1 MRETYLNLKYI
12 EYVEKNG
19 HPNVGGS
26 LYKVRL
32 APREDQY
39 LYRDKPLSE
48 QKYVQER
55 LAKMKADAERNR
67 KAGVDDYHALQ
78 REHTLIL
85 MVVTC
90 TILQQ

>member
-1 MRETYLNLKYI
+1 MRETYLILDKKYI

-32 APREDQY
+32 RDQY

-48 QKYVQER
+48 QPKYVQER
-55 LAKMKADAERNR
+55 LAKMIFADAERNQLFM
-67 KAGVDDYHALQ
+67 VLMTVNHALQ
-78 REHTLIL
+78 REG
-85 MVVTC
+85 
-90 TILQQ
+90 